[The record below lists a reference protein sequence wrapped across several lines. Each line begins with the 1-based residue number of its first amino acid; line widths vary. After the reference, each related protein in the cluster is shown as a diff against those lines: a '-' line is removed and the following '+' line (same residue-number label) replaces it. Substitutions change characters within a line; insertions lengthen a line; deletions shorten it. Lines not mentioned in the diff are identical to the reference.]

1 MALTGR
7 TGLLA
12 ALGAIM
18 LLFVPHWWALFAL
31 EGALAVCVAADLA
44 LAGNVRK
51 LRFHRT
57 GDTNVRLGETAN
69 VSLIAE
75 NLGRRRVRAR
85 LRDAWPPSA
94 GATPVIAA
102 ASDSA
107 GFMRRS
113 PQNNVKLSI
122 PAGERRRVDLT
133 LVPTRRG
140 DRKAAT
146 VTVRSTGPLGLA
158 ARQFSRPAPWT
169 LRVLPGF
176 PSRRHLPGKL
186 AKLRELTG
194 NHIALIRGQ
203 GTEFDSLREYVDGDD
218 VRSIDWRATARR
230 ADVVVRTWRPERD
243 RRIYL
248 VLDTGR
254 TSAGRVG
261 DIPRLDCSMDAALL
275 LGALASRAGDR
286 VDLLAYDRKV
296 RARVEGVSRTDLLT
310 SMVQAMAPLEPALI
324 ESDAAGMVSTIMSRV
339 RQRCLVV
346 LLTELNSAAIEEGL
360 LPLLPQLTSRHLLM
374 IAAVSDPRVTE
385 MAKARGDLAAVYD
398 AAAAERAR
406 AERRRLTA
414 ELRRF
419 GVEVVDAP
427 PDEIAP
433 ALADAYLAL
442 KSAGRL

>member
-7 TGLLA
+7 LGLLA
-12 ALGAIM
+12 ALGAVM
-18 LLFVPHWWALFAL
+18 PLVLPGWWTLIAVWAV
-31 EGALAVCVAADLA
+31 LAAGVAVDLA
-44 LAGNVRK
+44 LAGNVRR
-51 LRFHRT
+51 LGLHRA
-57 GDTNVRLGETAN
+57 GDTNVRLGETAT
-69 VSLIAE
+69 VSLIVE
-75 NLGRRRVRAR
+75 NLGRRRVRGM

-94 GATPVIAA
+94 VSSPRTVPLSV
-102 ASDSA
+102 AS
-107 GFMRRS
+107 
-113 PQNNVKLSI
+113 
-122 PAGERRRVDLT
+122 GERQRVVTT
-133 LVPTRRG
+133 LRPTRRG
-140 DRKAAT
+140 DREAVT
-146 VTVRSTGPLGLA
+146 VTLRSVGPLGLA
-158 ARQFSRPAPWT
+158 ARQLNRPAPWT

-194 NHIALIRGQ
+194 QHVALIRGQ

-286 VDLLAYDRKV
+286 VDLLAYDRRV
-296 RARVEGVSRTDLLT
+296 RTRVEGVSGRGILPA
-310 SMVQAMAPLEPALI
+310 MVQAMAPLEPELI

-346 LLTELNSAAIEEGL
+346 LLTELNTAAIEEGL
-360 LPLLPQLTSRHLLM
+360 LPLLPQLTARHLVM
-374 IAAVSDPRVTE
+374 VAAVADPRVGE
-385 MAKARGDLAAVYD
+385 MAEARGDLAAVYD

-406 AERRRLTA
+406 TDRRRLTA
-414 ELRRF
+414 ELRRY
-419 GVEVVDAP
+419 GVEVVDAAP
-427 PDEIAP
+427 ADLAP

-442 KSAGRL
+442 KAAGRL

>member
-7 TGLLA
+7 LGLLA
-12 ALGAIM
+12 GLGAIVVI
-18 LLFVPHWWALFAL
+18 FVPSWWAM
-31 EGALAVCVAADLA
+31 LAVEAVLLLGVLADLA
-44 LAGNVRK
+44 LAGNVRR
-51 LRFHRT
+51 LRFHRS
-57 GDTNVRLGETAN
+57 GDTNVRLGETAA
-69 VSLIAE
+69 VTLTVE
-75 NLGRRRVRAR
+75 NLGGRRVKAR
-85 LRDAWPPSA
+85 VRDAWPPSA
-94 GATPVIAA
+94 AA
-102 ASDSA
+102 EPRSA
-107 GFMRRS
+107 DLR
-113 PQNNVKLSI
+113 I
-122 PAGERRRVDLT
+122 PPGERRRVEIALT
-133 LVPTRRG
+133 PTRRG
-140 DRKAAT
+140 DREAVT

-158 ARQFSRPAPWT
+158 ARQLSRPVPWRV
-169 LRVLPGF
+169 RVLPAF
-176 PSRRHLPGKL
+176 PSRRHLPARL
-186 AKLRELTG
+186 ARLRELTG
-194 NHIALIRGQ
+194 RHTALIRGQ

-230 ADVVVRTWRPERD
+230 GDVVVRTWRPERD

-254 TSAGRVG
+254 TAAGRVG

-286 VDLLAYDRKV
+286 VDLLAYDRRV

-310 SMVQAMAPLEPALI
+310 SMVQAMAPLEPELI
-324 ESDAAGMVSTIMSRV
+324 ESDAAGMVSTLMARV

-346 LLTELNSAAIEEGL
+346 LLTELNTAAIEEGL

-374 IAAVSDPRVTE
+374 IAAVSDPRVSE
-385 MAKARGDLAAVYD
+385 MAASRGDLAAVYD

-414 ELRRF
+414 ELRTY

-442 KSAGRL
+442 KAAGRL

>member
-7 TGLLA
+7 LGLLA
-12 ALGAIM
+12 LLGAVVPI
-18 LLFVPHWWALFAL
+18 LLPSWWTLAALWGVLAAGVAL
-31 EGALAVCVAADLA
+31 DLA
-44 LAGNVRK
+44 LAGNVRA
-51 LRFHRT
+51 LRLHRE
-57 GDTNVRLGETAN
+57 GDTSVRLGGTAR
-69 VSLIAE
+69 VSLIVE
-75 NLGRRRVRAR
+75 NTGRRRVRGV
-85 LRDAWPPSA
+85 LRDVWPPSA
-94 GATPVIAA
+94 AA
-102 ASDSA
+102 GPRTVRLD
-107 GFMRRS
+107 
-113 PQNNVKLSI
+113 V
-122 PAGERRRVDLT
+122 PAGERRRVETT

-140 DRKAAT
+140 DRQAVT
-146 VTVRSTGPLGLA
+146 VTIRSSGPLGLA
-158 ARQFSRPAPWT
+158 ARQLSRRAPWT
-169 LRVLPGF
+169 VRVLPAF

-194 NHIALIRGQ
+194 QQVALIRGQ

-230 ADVVVRTWRPERD
+230 RDVVVRTWRPERD

-286 VDLLAYDRKV
+286 VDLLAYDRRV
-296 RARVEGVSRTDLLT
+296 RARVEGASRTDLLPA
-310 SMVQAMAPLEPALI
+310 MVRALAPLEPELI
-324 ESDAAGMVSTIMSRV
+324 ESDAAGMVSTLMSRV

-346 LLTELNSAAIEEGL
+346 LLTELNAAAIEEGL
-360 LPLLPQLTSRHLLM
+360 LPLLPRLTARHLVM
-374 IAAVSDPRVTE
+374 VAAVADPRVDE
-385 MAKARGDLAAVYD
+385 MAAARGDLAAVYD

-414 ELRRF
+414 ELRGY

-427 PDEIAP
+427 PAEIAP

-442 KSAGRL
+442 KAAGRL